1 MHRGR
6 GESPALFFERAV
18 GVQSW
23 IILIVA
29 TLLLVAVLYPL
40 LKRPAHAA
48 LAAALIFTIGFQIY
62 AWWNLGT
69 MDPFWPIAVVVSG
82 GVSFTLGFAALFA
95 WRHLVERRQGKHD
108 R

>member
-1 MHRGR
+1 M
-6 GESPALFFERAV
+6 
-18 GVQSW
+18 QSW

-40 LKRPAHAA
+40 IKRSVHAA
-48 LAAALIFTIGFQIY
+48 LTAAVIFTLGFQIY
-62 AWWNLGT
+62 AWWDLGY

-82 GVSFTLGFAALFA
+82 GVSFALGLAALFA
-95 WRHLVERRQGKHD
+95 WHHLVEQRQGKHD